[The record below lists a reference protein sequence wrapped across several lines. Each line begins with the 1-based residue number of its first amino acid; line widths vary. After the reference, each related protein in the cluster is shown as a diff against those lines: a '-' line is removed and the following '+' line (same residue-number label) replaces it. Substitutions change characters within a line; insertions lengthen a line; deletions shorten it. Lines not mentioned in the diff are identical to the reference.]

1 MTAEDVRKLTLL
13 SRQLTE
19 NLMSAALCAKEVDA
33 IAQAEVNHR
42 SDGTTATN
50 DNGQRPK
57 PAQENFLPLM
67 EESTLSVIWRAG
79 RLRLGHTQGYWLLAR
94 LLRRVNH
101 YVTHADLMAEI
112 WDDEFADT
120 SLLRAGVQRLRVKL
134 RLGGMADLARAITG
148 HHGRYMLDMSLIS
161 RHADVTAVSHR
172 TSQT

>member
-1 MTAEDVRKLTLL
+1 
-13 SRQLTE
+13 
-19 NLMSAALCAKEVDA
+19 
-33 IAQAEVNHR
+33 
-42 SDGTTATN
+42 
-50 DNGQRPK
+50 
-57 PAQENFLPLM
+57 
-67 EESTLSVIWRAG
+67 
-79 RLRLGHTQGYWLLAR
+79 